1 MREFRKLRKAK
12 KLKKVNKARM
22 VKMARILNFKNYR
35 NFLKKSRKKWQEISN
50 FLHAPVKASTESIMM
65 LIPVLI
71 IFSIAFQLIIV
82 NFSSFKLSMTQQ
94 TQLNKSAL
102 YQNEIDQMTNSI
114 NLVGGGKIMIQQ
126 RSSKLPIL
134 QPLISRI
141 WANSST
147 FVYDENS

>member
-1 MREFRKLRKAK
+1 
-12 KLKKVNKARM
+12 
-22 VKMARILNFKNYR
+22 
-35 NFLKKSRKKWQEISN
+35 
-50 FLHAPVKASTESIMM
+50 MM

-71 IFSIAFQLIIV
+71 IFSIAFQLIIG
-82 NFSSFKLSMTQQ
+82 NFSSFKLSTTQQ

-102 YQNEIDQMTNSI
+102 YQNEIDQMTNLI

-134 QPLISRI
+134 QPLIARI

>member
-1 MREFRKLRKAK
+1 M
-12 KLKKVNKARM
+12 
-22 VKMARILNFKNYR
+22 
-35 NFLKKSRKKWQEISN
+35 ISN
-50 FLHAPVKASTESIMM
+50 FLHAPVTASTESIMM

-102 YQNEIDQMTNSI
+102 YQNEIDQVANSI